1 MNEAVKA
8 RRLLLAEREVEKLR
22 QDLSVGWLTLI
33 DNEKEKRKS
42 ERWKETLDFG
52 GTSNNE

>member
-22 QDLSVGWLTLI
+22 QDLSAGWLTLI
-33 DNEKEKRKS
+33 DNEKEKRRS
-42 ERWKETLDFG
+42 ERWNGTLDFG
-52 GTSNNE
+52 GTLNNE

>member
-22 QDLSVGWLTLI
+22 QDLSAGWLTLI
-33 DNEKEKRKS
+33 DNEKEKRRS
-42 ERWKETLDFG
+42 ERWNGTPDFG
-52 GTSNNE
+52 GILNNE

>member
-33 DNEKEKRKS
+33 DNEKEKRRS
-42 ERWKETLDFG
+42 ENWKATAHTG
-52 GTSNNE
+52 KV

>member
-8 RRLLLAEREVEKLR
+8 RRLLLAEREVENLR

-33 DNEKEKRKS
+33 DNEKEKRRS
-42 ERWKETLDFG
+42 ENWKATVRTG
-52 GTSNNE
+52 KV